1 MSENELIS
9 LEYLYKVQLLWRVTE
24 KSFIEQTYHDN
35 KKKILTLVTITMVT
49 VSLQQSQLNQSSEY
63 VIFIRV

>member
-35 KKKILTLVTITMVT
+35 KNKKTPYPSYDNHGDCFSATK
-49 VSLQQSQLNQSSEY
+49 SAKSK
-63 VIFIRV
+63 